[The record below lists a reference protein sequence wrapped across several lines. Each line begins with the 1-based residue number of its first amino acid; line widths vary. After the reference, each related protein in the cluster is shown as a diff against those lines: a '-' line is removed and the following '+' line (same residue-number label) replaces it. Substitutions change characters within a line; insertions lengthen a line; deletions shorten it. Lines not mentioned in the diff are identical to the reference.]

1 MCLFSRGSGLTS
13 KCGKNNEVA
22 GKEQPS
28 LLLMLLPHFDVSFGM
43 FIYLSLLGKIY
54 LFLTMFQHVFVF

>member
-1 MCLFSRGSGLTS
+1 MCLFSCGSGLTS

-28 LLLMLLPHFDVSFGM
+28 LLLMLLPHFDVYHLACLY
-43 FIYLSLLGKIY
+43 I
-54 LFLTMFQHVFVF
+54 